1 MQALRAATQVAAELL
16 GQEARLG
23 TLAEGKVADFVILD
37 GNPLADIRQIRQVEG
52 VLREGQIV
60 WKK

>member
-1 MQALRAATQVAAELL
+1 M

-23 TLAEGKVADFVILD
+23 TLAEEKVADFVILD

-52 VLREGQIV
+52 VLQEGQIV